1 MSLAII
7 EINDC
12 GLCCGLFHGDK
23 QGQMFV
29 SPGYALLTE
38 HGITT
43 GNAALEKAYLQ
54 PQQSFNQYWRQLNL
68 SPLPSPTSQARHNAD
83 LAYAQLLQLH
93 KESGSP
99 EQIVFATP
107 GSFDRDQ
114 LSVLL
119 GLANAAPFK
128 TIGLV
133 DSAVAAVNQADL
145 SLSKNTS
152 PNHFLHLD
160 IQLHQ
165 LVLTRLSVS
174 NPFIERAAVEIIT
187 GTGLKTFYDT
197 WARYIANQFIQQ
209 YRYDP
214 LHTAEGEQ
222 QLYDSLPIWL
232 EKVNGDQEIAVALD
246 SPQGTYKLNLNRND
260 LLASSQPKVEQLQ
273 QKLNSFVGENDSLI
287 ASHRAALLP
296 GLTMQLGMDQTL
308 PANAAMMGCLEN
320 IESIVNKSGDIHFVT
335 KLLISQNPDKEISD
349 NIKEPSA
356 NINQEPLAGSNK
368 EFSTSTNKEFSTST
382 NKESSTGSNKEPSA
396 GINKKPESNP
406 THVLYQ
412 HRAQAIGNTLYIHQ
426 GEQGLSF
433 SQQQPSDTKFFV
445 ENGQTYFQS
454 EQTDL
459 SSDPAIEH
467 SSTPLQVG
475 ETITIGAHS
484 LQLIEVTRG

>member
-1 MSLAII
+1 
-7 EINDC
+7 
-12 GLCCGLFHGDK
+12 
-23 QGQMFV
+23 MFV

-165 LVLTRLSVS
+165 LVLTRLSVN

-187 GTGLKTFYDT
+187 GTGLKTFYDI

-320 IESIVNKSGDIHFVT
+320 IESIVNKGGDIHFVT
-335 KLLISQNPDKEISD
+335 KLLISQHSDQEVSD
-349 NIKEPSA
+349 NVK
-356 NINQEPLAGSNK
+356 EPLADI
-368 EFSTSTNKEFSTST
+368 
-382 NKESSTGSNKEPSA
+382 NKEPSA
-396 GINKKPESNP
+396 EISNKESASNP

-459 SSDPAIEH
+459 SSDLAIEH

-475 ETITIGAHS
+475 ETITIGTHS
-484 LQLIEVTRG
+484 LQLIEVSRG

>member
-232 EKVNGDQEIAVALD
+232 EKVNGDQEIAVSLD

-287 ASHRAALLP
+287 ASHRATLLP

-356 NINQEPLAGSNK
+356 NINQEPLAGS
-368 EFSTSTNKEFSTST
+368 NKEFSTST

>member
-1 MSLAII
+1 MSLGII

-12 GLCCGLFHGDK
+12 GLCCGNE

-43 GNAALEKAYLQ
+43 GTAALEKAYLQ

-187 GTGLKTFYDT
+187 GTGLKTFYDI

-232 EKVNGDQEIAVALD
+232 EKVNGDQEIAVSLD

-260 LLASSQPKVEQLQ
+260 LLASSQTKVEQLQ

-320 IESIVNKSGDIHFVT
+320 IESIVNKGGDIHFVT
-335 KLLISQNPDKEISD
+335 KLLISQHPDQEISD
-349 NIKEPSA
+349 NIKEPLADS
-356 NINQEPLAGSNK
+356 NQ
-368 EFSTSTNKEFSTST
+368 
-382 NKESSTGSNKEPSA
+382 EPSA
-396 GINKKPESNP
+396 GINKKPESNS

-412 HRAQAIGNTLYIHQ
+412 HRAQAIGNTLYVHQ
-426 GEQGLSF
+426 EEQGLSF

-454 EQTDL
+454 KQTDP
-459 SSDPAIEH
+459 SSDLAIEH
-467 SSTPLQVG
+467 SSTPLQAG

-484 LQLIEVTRG
+484 LQLIEVSYD

>member
-12 GLCCGLFHGDK
+12 GLCCSNQ
-23 QGQMFV
+23 QGQIFV

-38 HGITT
+38 QGITT

-99 EQIVFATP
+99 EEIVFATP
-107 GSFDRDQ
+107 GSFNRDQ

-128 TIGLV
+128 TVGLI
-133 DSAVAAVNQADL
+133 DSAVAAVNQAGL
-145 SLSKNTS
+145 ISHVSS
-152 PNHFLHLD
+152 NHFLHLD

-165 LVLTRLSVS
+165 LVLTRLSVD
-174 NPFIERAAVEIIT
+174 NPFIERTAVEIIT
-187 GTGLKTFYDT
+187 DTGLKTFYDI
-197 WARYIANQFIQQ
+197 WARYVANQFIQQ

-222 QLYDSLPIWL
+222 QLYDSLPLWL
-232 EKVNGDQEIAVALD
+232 EKVNGDQEIAVSLD

-260 LLASSQPKVEQLQ
+260 LLASSQSKVEQLQ
-273 QKLNSFVGENDSLI
+273 QKLDSFTSENDTLI
-287 ASHRAALLP
+287 ASHRADLLP
-296 GLTMQLGMDQTL
+296 SLTMQLGIDQTL
-308 PANAAMMGCLEN
+308 PANAAMEGCLEN
-320 IESIVNKSGDIHFVT
+320 MESIVNKGGDIHFVT
-335 KLLISQNPDKEISD
+335 KLPIPQCR
-349 NIKEPSA
+349 
-356 NINQEPLAGSNK
+356 NQETPAETKQPLATAS
-368 EFSTSTNKEFSTST
+368 EE
-382 NKESSTGSNKEPSA
+382 
-396 GINKKPESNP
+396 PESTP

-426 GEQGLSF
+426 DEQGLSF
-433 SQQQPSDTKFFV
+433 SQQQASDAKFFV
-445 ENGQTYFQS
+445 QNGRTYFQS
-454 EQTDL
+454 EHTDL
-459 SSDPAIEH
+459 SSDLAIEH

-475 ETITIGAHS
+475 ETITIGTHS
-484 LQLIEVTRG
+484 LQLIEVS

>member
-12 GLCCGLFHGDK
+12 GLCCSPCYGNE

-38 HGITT
+38 QGITT

-93 KESGSP
+93 KDSGSP
-99 EQIVFATP
+99 EEIVFATP

-114 LSVLL
+114 LSILL

-133 DSAVAAVNQADL
+133 DSAVAAANQTNLFL
-145 SLSKNTS
+145 SNPVL
-152 PNHFLHLD
+152 PNHYLHLD

-187 GTGLKTFYDT
+187 DTGLKTFYDI
-197 WARYIANQFIQQ
+197 WARCIANQFIQQ

-232 EKVNGDQEIAVALD
+232 EKVNGDQEIAVSLD

-296 GLTMQLGMDQTL
+296 GLTIQLGMDQTL
-308 PANAAMMGCLEN
+308 PANATMMGCLEN
-320 IESIVNKSGDIHFVT
+320 MESIVNKSGDIHFVT
-335 KLLISQNPDKEISD
+335 KLLLSPPQPNNVSSET
-349 NIKEPSA
+349 SA
-356 NINQEPLAGSNK
+356 
-368 EFSTSTNKEFSTST
+368 
-382 NKESSTGSNKEPSA
+382 NKEPSA
-396 GINKKPESNP
+396 GINKKPSADTKNEPEHNP

-426 GEQGLSF
+426 EEQGLSF
-433 SQQQPSDTKFFV
+433 SQEQPSDAKLFV
-445 ENGQTYFQS
+445 ENRQVYFQS

-459 SSDPAIEH
+459 SSNTPA
-467 SSTPLQVG
+467 TTLQVG
-475 ETITIGAHS
+475 ETITIGTHS

>member
-232 EKVNGDQEIAVALD
+232 EKVNGDQEIAVSLD

-287 ASHRAALLP
+287 ASHRATLLP

-368 EFSTSTNKEFSTST
+368 EFSTSTNKE
-382 NKESSTGSNKEPSA
+382 SSTGSNKEPSA

-426 GEQGLSF
+426 GVQGLSF

>member
-12 GLCCGLFHGDK
+12 GLCCGLFYGDK

-38 HGITT
+38 QGITT

-99 EQIVFATP
+99 EEVVFATP

-128 TIGLV
+128 TVGLI

-145 SLSKNTS
+145 MS
-152 PNHFLHLD
+152 PKHASSNHFLHLD

-165 LVLTRLSVS
+165 LVLTRLSVGD
-174 NPFIERAAVEIIT
+174 PFIERTAVEVIT
-187 GTGLKTFYDT
+187 DSGLKTFYDI
-197 WARYIANQFIQQ
+197 WARYVANQFIQQ

-222 QLYDSLPIWL
+222 QLYDSLPLWL
-232 EKVNGDQEIAVALD
+232 EKVNGDQEITVSLD

-260 LLASSQPKVEQLQ
+260 LLACSQSKVEQLQ
-273 QKLNSFVGENDSLI
+273 QKLASFTIEGDKLI
-287 ASHRAALLP
+287 ASHRADLLP
-296 GLTMQLGMDQTL
+296 SLTLQLGIDQTL
-308 PANAAMMGCLEN
+308 PANAAMAGCLEN
-320 IESIVNKSGDIHFVT
+320 MESITNNSGDIHFVT
-335 KLLISQNPDKEISD
+335 KLPIPQCH
-349 NIKEPSA
+349 
-356 NINQEPLAGSNK
+356 NQE
-368 EFSTSTNKEFSTST
+368 TSAETKQPPATAPE
-382 NKESSTGSNKEPSA
+382 E
-396 GINKKPESNP
+396 PESAP
-406 THVLYQ
+406 THLLYQ
-412 HRAQAIGNTLYIHQ
+412 HRAHAIGNTLYIHQ
-426 GEQGLSF
+426 DEQGLSF
-433 SQQQPSDTKFFV
+433 SQQQPSDTKIFV

-454 EQTDL
+454 EQTDP
-459 SSDPAIEH
+459 SSPN
-467 SSTPLQVG
+467 SSTPLQIG
-475 ETITIGAHS
+475 EAITIGTHS
-484 LQLIEVTRG
+484 LRLIEVTRG

>member
-23 QGQMFV
+23 QGQTFV

-38 HGITT
+38 QGITT

-99 EQIVFATP
+99 EEVIFATP

-133 DSAVAAVNQADL
+133 DSAVAAANQTNLFL
-145 SLSKNTS
+145 SNPVL
-152 PNHFLHLD
+152 PNHYLHLD

-187 GTGLKTFYDT
+187 DTGLKTFYDI

-232 EKVNGDQEIAVALD
+232 EKVNGDQEIAVSLD

-260 LLASSQPKVEQLQ
+260 LLACSQPKVEQLQ
-273 QKLNSFVGENDSLI
+273 QKLESFVGENDSLI
-287 ASHRAALLP
+287 ASHRTKLLP
-296 GLTMQLGMDQTL
+296 GLTTQLGMDQTL
-308 PANAAMMGCLEN
+308 PANATMMGCLEN
-320 IESIVNKSGDIHFVT
+320 MESIVNKGGDIHFVT
-335 KLLISQNPDKEISD
+335 KLLVSQSSGNVNE
-349 NIKEPSA
+349 EPSA
-356 NINQEPLAGSNK
+356 K
-368 EFSTSTNKEFSTST
+368 TTNPVPAKS
-382 NKESSTGSNKEPSA
+382 GC
-396 GINKKPESNP
+396 NP

-426 GEQGLSF
+426 EEQGLSF
-433 SQQQPSDTKFFV
+433 SQEQLSDTKLFV
-445 ENGQTYFQS
+445 ENGQVYFQS
-454 EQTDL
+454 EQTEL
-459 SSDPAIEH
+459 SSHTP
-467 SSTPLQVG
+467 STTLQVG
-475 ETITIGAHS
+475 ETITIGSHS
-484 LQLIEVTRG
+484 LQLIEVS